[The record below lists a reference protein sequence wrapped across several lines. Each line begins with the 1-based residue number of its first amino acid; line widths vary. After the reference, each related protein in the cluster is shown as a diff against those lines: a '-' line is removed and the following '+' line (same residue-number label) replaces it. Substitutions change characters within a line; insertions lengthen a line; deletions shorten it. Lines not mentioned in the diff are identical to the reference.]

1 MNESLSAL
9 QAIVLGLIQGL
20 TEFLPISSSGHLA
33 IVPLVSVW
41 QDQGLA
47 FDCVVHLGTLTAVI
61 YYFRTDLAKMIV
73 GLGETIQKR
82 SWSANRDGQMAWM
95 IGFATI
101 PVGIAGLALKD
112 YIETDL
118 RSVETIGISSIVFG
132 LLLWAAD
139 KMGKRER
146 TESAWGIKDV
156 MIVGLAQA
164 VALIPGT
171 SRSGITMTAALFLGY
186 TREAAARFSFLLSI
200 PVIFLAGGLK
210 IKDWVEAPNQVAGL
224 SELMIGFVVSAISA
238 YVCIHYF
245 LKFLDRLGMGPFVIY
260 RVILGSVLLWMVW

>member
-1 MNESLSAL
+1 MGEAINTL

-33 IVPLVSVW
+33 MIPLVSSW
-41 QDQGLA
+41 PDQGLA
-47 FDCVVHLGTLTAVI
+47 FDCVVHLGTLTAIV
-61 YYFRTDLAKMIV
+61 YYFRTDLANMAF
-73 GLGETIQKR
+73 GFAETIKQR

-101 PVGIAGLALKD
+101 PVGIAGLVFKD
-112 YIETDL
+112 YVENEL
-118 RSVETIGISSIVFG
+118 RSVEVIAYASIGFG
-132 LLLWAAD
+132 VLLYLAD
-139 KMGKRER
+139 VLGKRTRSEA
-146 TESAWGIKDV
+146 AWGIKDV

-200 PVIFLAGGLK
+200 PVIFLAGSLK
-210 IKDWVEAPNQVAGL
+210 IKDWIELPMQTTPLSALVIGYVA
-224 SELMIGFVVSAISA
+224 SAVSAYIC
-238 YVCIHYF
+238 VVYF
-245 LKFLDRLGMGPFVIY
+245 LKFLNRVGMGPFVIY
-260 RVILGSVLLWMVW
+260 RIILGFVLLWMVW